1 MTNPSRT
8 TRVPLGLSLLL
19 LSITL
24 VGAHAEQSETPDTQ
38 PATAG
43 FAEAP
48 IHLDQAQR
56 QMIGLTYGVAERKPV
71 EKVIHTVGRFDYD
84 ERKLAEVVLKV
95 SGYIQD
101 VFVDYTGKAVKK
113 GDPLF
118 SIYSPDLVSAQQE
131 YLLARDN
138 ARALGESDV
147 PGARESADSLLRAS
161 RERLRLWDLTDAQVA
176 ALERSGKPKL
186 AQIIYSPIAGVV
198 TEKTALKGHAV
209 EPGMVLYKI
218 ADLST
223 IWVYG
228 DIYEYELPL
237 VRVGQE
243 ATITNSYDP
252 TAHFTARVAYISPT
266 LDPKT
271 RTAKVRFELK
281 NSADHVLRPETYGTV
296 ELHVRLGER
305 LIVPS
310 TAVLDS
316 GRRQVVFVD
325 GGDGR
330 LLPRPV
336 KVGGRFDDTLEIVD
350 GLQAGERIV
359 TSGNFLVDSESK
371 LQAAESMMGMMGA
384 IGMGDWKM
392 ESAKPMDM
400 GGGGATVPI
409 QPPPSTP
416 AAPPSAPAPQGKQVG
431 DLLVDVSPAS
441 EPTTKGESTIQV
453 HVRDAKGQPVTGA
466 KVSFSYTMDMPGMR
480 IEQSEAKDVGNG
492 LYQGTARF
500 TMGGPWGLVVQI
512 ERSGMPVAR
521 EKFTVRVSG

>member
-8 TRVPLGLSLLL
+8 TRVTLGLSLLL
-19 LSITL
+19 LCITI
-24 VGAHAEQSETPDTQ
+24 VGAHAEQSEMPDTQ

-48 IHLDQAQR
+48 IHLDQTQR
-56 QMIGLTYGVAERKPV
+56 QMIGLTFGAAERKPV

-101 VFVDYTGKAVKK
+101 VFVDYTGKSVKK

-118 SIYSPDLVSAQQE
+118 SIYSPDLVTAQQE
-131 YLLARDN
+131 YLLARQN
-138 ARALGESDV
+138 LRALGESEV
-147 PGARESADSLLRAS
+147 PGARDSAESLLRAS
-161 RERLRLWDLTDAQVA
+161 RERLRLWDISDAEVA

-186 AQIIYSPIAGVV
+186 AQTIYSPISGVV

-209 EPGMVLYKI
+209 EPGMPLYKI

-237 VRVGQE
+237 VHLGQE
-243 ATITNSYDP
+243 ATITLSYDP
-252 TAHFTARVAYISPT
+252 SAHFTARVAYISPT

-281 NSADHVLRPETYGTV
+281 NSAARVLRPEMYGRV
-296 ELHVRLGER
+296 ELHASLGER
-305 LIVPS
+305 LVVPS

-325 GGDGR
+325 GGAGR
-330 LLPRPV
+330 LVPHEV
-336 KVGGRFDDTLEIVD
+336 KVGDRFGDTLEIVD
-350 GLQAGERIV
+350 GLQPGERIV

-400 GGGGATVPI
+400 GGGGATEPA

-416 AAPPSAPAPQGKQVG
+416 TATPSAQTPQERRVG
-431 DLLVDVSPAS
+431 DLVIAVSPAS
-441 EPTTKGESTIQV
+441 EPTTKGESPIQV
-453 HVRDAKGQPVTGA
+453 RLRDANGQPVTGA

-480 IEQSEAKDVGNG
+480 IDQSEAKELGNG
-492 LYQGTARF
+492 LYQGPARF

-512 ERSGMPVAR
+512 DRSGMPTAR

>member
-1 MTNPSRT
+1 MTT
-8 TRVPLGLSLLL
+8 TRNPCRAQLALFIVLLC
-19 LSITL
+19 ITAPR
-24 VGAHAEQSETPDTQ
+24 VHAEPSGKPDAQ
-38 PATAG
+38 PETAG

-48 IHLDQAQR
+48 IHLDPAQR

-118 SIYSPDLVSAQQE
+118 SIYSPDLVTAQQE
-131 YLLARDN
+131 YLLARQN
-138 ARALGESDV
+138 ARALGDSDV

-176 ALERSGKPKL
+176 ALEHSGKPKL
-186 AQIIYSPIAGVV
+186 AQTIYSPSAGVV

-223 IWVYG
+223 IWVYA

-237 VRVGQE
+237 VRLGQE
-243 ATITNSYDP
+243 ATITFSYDP

-281 NSADHVLRPETYGTV
+281 NSADHVLRPEMYGTV
-296 ELHVRLGER
+296 ELHVRLGDR
-305 LIVPS
+305 LIVPA

-330 LLPRPV
+330 LIPRAV
-336 KVGGRFDDTLEIVD
+336 KVGDRFDDTLEIVD
-350 GLQAGERIV
+350 GLQPGERIV

-371 LQAAESMMGMMGA
+371 LQAAESMMSMMGA

-392 ESAKPMDM
+392 ESAKPMNMD
-400 GGGGATVPI
+400 GGGATVPV

-416 AAPPSAPAPQGKQVG
+416 AAAPSAQSPQEKQLG
-431 DLLVDVSPAS
+431 NLLVAVGPAS
-441 EPTTKGESTIQV
+441 EPTTTGDSPIQV
-453 HVRDAKGQPVTGA
+453 RLRDTKGQPVTGA

-480 IEQSEAKDVGNG
+480 IEQSEAKEVGNG
-492 LYQGTARF
+492 LYQGIARF

-512 ERSGMPVAR
+512 ERSGMPAAR

>member
-1 MTNPSRT
+1 AGMPAS
-8 TRVPLGLSLLL
+8 
-19 LSITL
+19 
-24 VGAHAEQSETPDTQ
+24 Q
-38 PATAG
+38 PETAG

-84 ERKLAEVVLKV
+84 ERKLAEIVLKV

-101 VFVDYTGKAVKK
+101 VFVDYTGKSVKK

-131 YLLARDN
+131 YLLAREN
-138 ARALGESDV
+138 ARALSDSDV

-161 RERLRLWDLTDAQVA
+161 RERLRLWDLNDAAVA

-186 AQIIYSPIAGVV
+186 AQTIYSPISGVV
-198 TEKTALKGHAV
+198 TEKAALKGHAV

-237 VRVGQE
+237 VHVGQE
-243 ATITNSYDP
+243 ATISLSYDP
-252 TAHFTARVAYISPT
+252 TAHFTARVAYISPA

-281 NSADHVLRPETYGTV
+281 NSADHVLRPEMYGTV
-296 ELHVRLGER
+296 ELHVRLGDR

-330 LLPRPV
+330 LIPRQV

-350 GLQAGERIV
+350 GLQPGERIV

-384 IGMGDWKM
+384 I
-392 ESAKPMDM
+392 
-400 GGGGATVPI
+400 
-409 QPPPSTP
+409 
-416 AAPPSAPAPQGKQVG
+416 
-431 DLLVDVSPAS
+431 
-441 EPTTKGESTIQV
+441 
-453 HVRDAKGQPVTGA
+453 
-466 KVSFSYTMDMPGMR
+466 
-480 IEQSEAKDVGNG
+480 
-492 LYQGTARF
+492 
-500 TMGGPWGLVVQI
+500 
-512 ERSGMPVAR
+512 
-521 EKFTVRVSG
+521 

>member
-1 MTNPSRT
+1 MAT
-8 TRVPLGLSLLL
+8 TRNPWRTQLTLLL
-19 LSITL
+19 VLLCIT
-24 VGAHAEQSETPDTQ
+24 APRARAEPAGMPASQ
-38 PATAG
+38 PETAG

-84 ERKLAEVVLKV
+84 ERKLAEIVLKV

-101 VFVDYTGKAVKK
+101 VFVDYTGKSVKK

-131 YLLARDN
+131 YLLAREN
-138 ARALGESDV
+138 ARALSDSDV

-161 RERLRLWDLTDAQVA
+161 RERLRLWDLNDAAVA

-186 AQIIYSPIAGVV
+186 AQTIYSPISGVV
-198 TEKTALKGHAV
+198 TEKAALKGHAV

-237 VRVGQE
+237 VHVGQE
-243 ATITNSYDP
+243 ATISLSYDP
-252 TAHFTARVAYISPT
+252 TAHFTARVSYISPT

-281 NSADHVLRPETYGTV
+281 NSAEHVLRPEMYGTV

-330 LLPRPV
+330 LMPRQV
-336 KVGGRFDDTLEIVD
+336 KVGDRFDDTLEIVD
-350 GLQAGERIV
+350 GLQPGERIV

-409 QPPPSTP
+409 EPPPATP
-416 AAPPSAPAPQGKQVG
+416 AAAPSAQTPQEKQVG
-431 DLLVDVSPAS
+431 DLLVAVSPAS
-441 EPTTKGESTIQV
+441 EPTTKGDSTIQV
-453 HVRDAKGQPVTGA
+453 RLRDANGQPVTGT
-466 KVSFSYTMDMPGMR
+466 KVSFTYTMDMPGMR
-480 IEQSEAKDVGNG
+480 IEQSEAKEVGNG

-500 TMGGPWGLVVQI
+500 TMAGPWGLVVQI
-512 ERSGMPVAR
+512 ERSGMPAAR
-521 EKFTVRVSG
+521 EKFTVRVGG

>member
-1 MTNPSRT
+1 MTITPHPWRA
-8 TRVPLGLSLLL
+8 PLAQLLVL
-19 LSITL
+19 LCITAL
-24 VGAHAEQSETPDTQ
+24 RAHAEPSGPPATQ
-38 PATAG
+38 PETAG

-48 IHLDQAQR
+48 IHLDQTQR

-101 VFVDYTGKAVKK
+101 MFVDYTGKSVKK

-176 ALERSGKPKL
+176 ALERNGKPKL
-186 AQIIYSPIAGVV
+186 AQTIYSPIAGVV
-198 TEKTALKGHAV
+198 TEKTALKGRAV

-237 VRVGQE
+237 VHVGQE

-252 TAHFTARVAYISPT
+252 TAHFTARVAYISPM

-316 GRRQVVFVD
+316 GRSQVVFVD

-330 LLPRPV
+330 LIPRPV

-359 TSGNFLVDSESK
+359 TSGNFIVDSESK

-384 IGMGDWKM
+384 IGMGDRKM

-400 GGGGATVPI
+400 GGGATVPI

-416 AAPPSAPAPQGKQVG
+416 AAAPSAQAPQGKQVG
-431 DLLVDVSPAS
+431 DLLVDVGPAS
-441 EPTTKGESTIQV
+441 EPTTKGDSTIQV
-453 HVRDAKGQPVTGA
+453 HVWDAKGQPVTGA

-512 ERSGMPVAR
+512 ERPGMPAAR
-521 EKFTVRVSG
+521 EKFTIRVNG